1 MLPTLLP
8 ALTCLG
14 ARRFCSKRR
23 PFGSLPVKMKFFRVS
38 NIAKLQNSFKCPL
51 TAYECETD
59 VFFNQYFHLRKKITW
74 ESYSYSLSYS
84 RDFLIV
90 KLNFSLF
97 LTKPI
102 CARPPKP
109 AYMPAFGLK
118 IDRPPSRHLQ
128 PALRIGSTCKG
139 FHYSLLLIT
148 PFYSLIERTRTRL
161 IADFD
166 VGLRSN

>member
-8 ALTCLG
+8 APTCLG
-14 ARRFCSKRR
+14 ARRFCSKRQ
-23 PFGSLPVKMKFFRVS
+23 PFGSLPVKMKFLGSRTLP
-38 NIAKLQNSFKCPL
+38 NCPKQLQMNAQQMRFSINTFIW
-51 TAYECETD
+51 E
-59 VFFNQYFHLRKKITW
+59 KITW

-84 RDFLIV
+84 RDLLIV

-97 LTKPI
+97 KRSPSVL
-102 CARPPKP
+102 ARPNLPTCPPLGSK
-109 AYMPAFGLK
+109 LTVR
-118 IDRPPSRHLQ
+118 RPGICNLPLELA
-128 PALRIGSTCKG
+128 ALVKG
-139 FHYSLLLIT
+139 CTLHYSLLLIT

>member
-23 PFGSLPVKMKFFRVS
+23 PFGSLPVKMKFLGSRTLP
-38 NIAKLQNSFKCPL
+38 NCPKQLQMS
-51 TAYECETD
+51 
-59 VFFNQYFHLRKKITW
+59 
-74 ESYSYSLSYS
+74 SYSLWMCNRCVFQSILS
-84 RDFLIV
+84 FEKKNNLGILLLLLI
-90 KLNFSLF
+90 LLQGLSDSQAQLFSF

-102 CARPPKP
+102 CASPPKP

-118 IDRPPSRHLQ
+118 IDRPASRHLQ

-139 FHYSLLLIT
+139 MHVALF
-148 PFYSLIERTRTRL
+148 SLIDNPFL
-161 IADFD
+161 
-166 VGLRSN
+166 

>member
-1 MLPTLLP
+1 M
-8 ALTCLG
+8 
-14 ARRFCSKRR
+14 
-23 PFGSLPVKMKFFRVS
+23 
-38 NIAKLQNSFKCPL
+38 
-51 TAYECETD
+51 
-59 VFFNQYFHLRKKITW
+59 TW

-166 VGLRSN
+166 VGLRSNQFKDRGRRLRSILSMGLSEYIPDEEYFFDMILNSSRQRWLYCWHSCVVKSRKY